1 VEFWPGPQKE
11 HQIQE
16 YLKLRN
22 LNWDSIVY
30 RIISAK

>member
-1 VEFWPGPQKE
+1 MGFWPGPQKE
-11 HQIQE
+11 HQMQE
-16 YLKLRN
+16 YHKLRN